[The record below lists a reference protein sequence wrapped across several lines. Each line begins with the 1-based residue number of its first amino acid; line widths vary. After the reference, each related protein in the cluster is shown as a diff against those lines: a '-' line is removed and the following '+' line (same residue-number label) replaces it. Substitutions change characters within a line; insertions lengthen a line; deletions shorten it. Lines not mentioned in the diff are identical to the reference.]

1 MPVPV
6 PLSLPTLTV
15 VVPATDAPLTLPRC
29 LHAIAHAADGPDE
42 VVVVDEPE
50 ALSAAAARNA
60 GAHRASGDVIVFV
73 DSDVE
78 VHPDA
83 FTRIRAAYA
92 AEPDLV
98 AVYGAYDD
106 VPAAR
111 TTVSAFRNLLHHHV
125 HRTGAGR
132 SETFWTGLGAVRTRE
147 FLALGGFDEERYP
160 HPSIEDI
167 ELGDRLSHS
176 GARVVLDPTI
186 QGTHLKAWTLR
197 SMLWTDFARRGVPWV
212 ALQVRRRRL
221 SSALNLGW
229 RHRLSAAACL
239 AGVLGAVAFRSLFH
253 VFLTSALVM
262 LCALNHAFYA
272 LLLRRQG
279 AGRAMVGIG
288 LHALHHLVAVAAV
301 PVGIAAG
308 LVTESR
314 ATAERWRAVPPA
326 MPESS
331 LVE

>member
-1 MPVPV
+1 MMLPMA
-6 PLSLPTLTV
+6 LPTLSV
-15 VVPATDAPLTLPRC
+15 VVPATDEPLTLPHCIR
-29 LHAIAHAADGPDE
+29 AIAAADDGPDE
-42 VVVVDEPE
+42 LVVVDEP
-50 ALSAAAARNA
+50 ATLSASAARNV
-60 GAHRASGDVIVFV
+60 GARRVSGDVVVFV
-73 DSDVE
+73 DADVE

-92 AEPDLV
+92 ADPDLV

-106 VPAAR
+106 APTTR

-125 HRTGAGR
+125 HRTGAGP
-132 SETFWTGLGAVRTRE
+132 SETFWTGLGAVRRRE
-147 FLALGGFDEERYP
+147 FLAVGCLDEERYP

-167 ELGDRLSHS
+167 ELGHRLSHA
-176 GARVVLDPTI
+176 GARVVLDPAI

-212 ALQVRRRRL
+212 ALQVQRRRL

-229 RHRLSAAACL
+229 RHRLSAAVCL
-239 AGVLGAVAFRSLFH
+239 AGVLGAVVFHSLFH
-253 VFLTSALVM
+253 VFLAAALVA

-272 LLLRRQG
+272 LLVRRQG
-279 AGRAMVGIG
+279 AGRAMVGVV

-308 LVTESR
+308 LVAESR
-314 ATAERWRAVPPA
+314 ATAERRRSVPA
-326 MPESS
+326 AIPESS
-331 LVE
+331 LAE

>member
-1 MPVPV
+1 M
-6 PLSLPTLTV
+6 LRLLMPTLTV

-29 LHAIAHAADGPDE
+29 LRALAEASDGPDE
-42 VVVVDEPE
+42 VVVVDEPV

-60 GAHRASGDVIVFV
+60 GVRRASGDIVVFV

-83 FTRIRAAYA
+83 FTRIRAAYTA
-92 AEPDLV
+92 DAELV
-98 AVYGAYDD
+98 AIYGAYDD
-106 VPAAR
+106 APAVG

-125 HRTGAGR
+125 HRAGAGR
-132 SETFWTGLGAVRTRE
+132 SETFWTGLGAVRRRE
-147 FLALGGFDEERYP
+147 FLAVGGFDEERYP

-167 ELGDRLSHS
+167 ELGHRLSQS
-176 GARVVLDPTI
+176 GAPVVLDPAI

-221 SSALNLGW
+221 SRALNLGW
-229 RHRLSAAACL
+229 RHRLSAAVCL
-239 AGVLGAVAFRSLFH
+239 AGALGALMLRSSFH
-253 VFLTSALVM
+253 VVLATALLA

-279 AGRAMVGIG
+279 ARRAMVGVV

-301 PVGIAAG
+301 PVGLAAG
-308 LVTESR
+308 LLAESR
-314 ATAERWRAVPPA
+314 TTAERRRAVPA
-326 MPESS
+326 AIPESS